1 MQSDLLNN
9 NNQKE
14 NRFILCLH
22 AVDKYENIE
31 NVNTHNDYETMSKKL
46 TDKKKTDLFFVSCK
60 CV

>member
-9 NNQKE
+9 NKQKE
-14 NRFILCLH
+14 NRLILCLH
-22 AVDKYENIE
+22 AVDKYENVE
-31 NVNTHNDYETMSKKL
+31 NVNTQNDYQTMSKKL